1 MRYTL
6 RQLEIFVAVSHAES
20 ISRAC
25 EQLALSQSAT
35 STALMELE
43 KQCETPL
50 FDRVGKSLRITEM
63 GKQLLP
69 KALVLLDQAKE
80 IERLLQGGSRVGHLT
95 IGATLTIGN
104 YLATLLVAR
113 FLRTY
118 PSSQVHLKVDNTLN
132 IVQRVA
138 QHTLDLGLIEGEC
151 NHPDI
156 SVTPWIAD
164 ELVAFAAPNHP
175 LARQTQITR
184 TELLAQP
191 WILRETGSGTR
202 ETFDR
207 GVGADYSRLNIQLTL
222 EHTEA
227 IKRAVEAGLG
237 VGCLSRLALKE
248 AFARGSLVPLEC
260 AELSFK
266 RQFYFVWRKEKYQT
280 TSMRLFLE
288 RCRQLTTGVTRS
300 DLIDLRP
307 LMENS

>member
-6 RQLEIFVAVSHAES
+6 RQLEIFVAISQTES

-43 KQCETPL
+43 KQCQTPL
-50 FDRVGKSLRITEM
+50 FDRVGKSLRMNEL
-63 GKQLLP
+63 GKQLRP

-80 IERLLQGGSRVGHLT
+80 IELLLQGNHRVGYLN

-113 FLRTY
+113 FLRMHPT
-118 PSSQVHLKVDNTLN
+118 SQVDLKVDNTVN
-132 IVQRVA
+132 IVQRIA

-151 NHPDI
+151 HHPDI
-156 SVTPWIAD
+156 HVTPWIAD

-175 LARQTQITR
+175 LAKQAQISR
-184 TELLAQP
+184 SALLSQP
-191 WILRETGSGTR
+191 WILRELGSGTR
-202 ETFDR
+202 ETFNR

-237 VGCLSRLALKE
+237 IGCLSRLALKE
-248 AFARGSLVPLEC
+248 AFARGSLVALEC
-260 AELSFK
+260 DELSFK
-266 RQFYFVWRKEKYQT
+266 RQFYFVWRKQKYQT
-280 TSMRLFLE
+280 TSMRLFLAL
-288 RCRQLTTGVTRS
+288 CHQLTTGVARS

-307 LMENS
+307 LMETI